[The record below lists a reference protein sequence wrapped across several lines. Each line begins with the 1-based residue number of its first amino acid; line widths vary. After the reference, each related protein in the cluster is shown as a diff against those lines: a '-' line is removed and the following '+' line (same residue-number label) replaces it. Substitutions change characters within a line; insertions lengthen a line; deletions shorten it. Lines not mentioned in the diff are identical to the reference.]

1 MLLKSDDLLD
11 LTSINQENL
20 NAILSA
26 NELNLKGVRSKS
38 YKIRIIEEFDNSFNN
53 FLLFIS
59 RKYNLEKDSRLKNYL
74 KPWWL
79 QAVLLKLDREDFC
92 EALLQKGV
100 KNFICEKS

>member
-59 RKYNLEKDSRLKNYL
+59 RKYILEKDS
-74 KPWWL
+74 
-79 QAVLLKLDREDFC
+79 
-92 EALLQKGV
+92 
-100 KNFICEKS
+100 

>member
-38 YKIRIIEEFDNSFNN
+38 YKIRPIK
-53 FLLFIS
+53 
-59 RKYNLEKDSRLKNYL
+59 R
-74 KPWWL
+74 
-79 QAVLLKLDREDFC
+79 
-92 EALLQKGV
+92 V
-100 KNFICEKS
+100 K